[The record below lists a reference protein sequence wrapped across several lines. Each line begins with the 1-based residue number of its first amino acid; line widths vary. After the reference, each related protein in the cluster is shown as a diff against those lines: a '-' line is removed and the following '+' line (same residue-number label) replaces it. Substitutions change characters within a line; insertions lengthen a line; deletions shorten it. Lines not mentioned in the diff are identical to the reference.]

1 MKISIVRIDKMGDM
15 ILTFPIIQ
23 GLKESNSNNTIDVV
37 CSAQNSKVC
46 NKFNIINKVYL
57 FNNNFTEF
65 LKTIIKLR
73 SENYDYIF
81 TFSPGILSI
90 IISIFS
96 KSKNKSLLILQSRY
110 KNSFSSKFLKIIFGK
125 FFFQHLIVVDR
136 KLRFSQDNSIH
147 QTKLM
152 SELVVK
158 SGLEIKENEEIK
170 HFFQFKSKKYSPKKL
185 CLIHLSSKWINRY
198 FSESNF
204 NNLLNKLKSSNI
216 DIVMTTD
223 ESSKKVFSNI
233 FEKYEC
239 IDDNQFKNLKNI
251 NNILILDKLNFE
263 NWVSIINSSTHV
275 ITPECGCTHIASLS
289 NSKLCVIYDADNF
302 PDMIASEYAP
312 WKKSYTKLS
321 TNDEKL
327 EEKLILF
334 SN

>member
-23 GLKESNSNNTIDVV
+23 GLKKSNNNNKIDVV
-37 CSAQNSKVC
+37 CSEQNSKIC
-46 NKFNIINKVYL
+46 NKFNIINKVFL
-57 FNNNFTEF
+57 FNNNFTRI
-65 LKTIIKLR
+65 LKMIMKLR

-81 TFSPGILSI
+81 AFSPGILSLL
-90 IISIFS
+90 ISILS
-96 KSKNKSLLILQSRY
+96 KSKNKSLLVLQSRY
-110 KNSFSSKFLKIIFGK
+110 KDSFSSKFLEIVFGK
-125 FFFQHLIVVDR
+125 FFFQHLIIVNR
-136 KLRFSQDNSIH
+136 KLKFSQDSSIH

-152 SELVVK
+152 SELVAK

-170 HFFQFKSKKYSPKKL
+170 HVFQFKTYKYGPKKL

-204 NNLLNKLKSSNI
+204 INLLNKLKNPNI
-216 DIVMTTD
+216 DIVITTD
-223 ESSKKVFSNI
+223 ESSKNVFSKI

-239 IDDNQFKNLKNI
+239 IDNNQFKNLKNI

-289 NSKLCVIYDADNF
+289 NSKLCVIYDADNL

-321 TNDEKL
+321 TNDKNL
-327 EEKLILF
+327 EEKLI
-334 SN
+334 S

>member
-23 GLKESNSNNTIDVV
+23 GLKKSNHNNKIDVV
-37 CSAQNSKVC
+37 CSEQNSKIC
-46 NKFNIINKVYL
+46 NKFNIINKVFL
-57 FNNNFTEF
+57 FNNNFTRI
-65 LKTIIKLR
+65 LKMIMKLR

-81 TFSPGILSI
+81 AFSPGILSI
-90 IISIFS
+90 LISILS
-96 KSKNKSLLILQSRY
+96 KSKNKSLLVLQSRY
-110 KNSFSSKFLKIIFGK
+110 KNSFSSKFLEIVFGK
-125 FFFQHLIVVDR
+125 FFFQHLIIVNR
-136 KLRFSQDNSIH
+136 KLKFSQDSSIH

-152 SELVVK
+152 SELVAK
-158 SGLEIKENEEIK
+158 SGLDIKENEEIK
-170 HFFQFKSKKYSPKKL
+170 HVFQFKTYKYGPKKL

-204 NNLLNKLKSSNI
+204 INLLNSLKNPNT
-216 DIVMTTD
+216 DIVITTD
-223 ESSKKVFSNI
+223 ESSKNVFSKI
-233 FEKYEC
+233 FKKYEC
-239 IDDNQFKNLKNI
+239 IDNNQFKNLKNI
-251 NNILILDKLNFE
+251 NNILILDRLNFE

-289 NSKLCVIYDADNF
+289 NSKLCVIYDADNL

-321 TNDEKL
+321 TNDKKL
-327 EEKLILF
+327 EEKLISF

>member
-23 GLKESNSNNTIDVV
+23 GLKKSNHNNKIDVV
-37 CSAQNSKVC
+37 CSEQNSKIC
-46 NKFNIINKVYL
+46 NKFNIINKVFL
-57 FNNNFTEF
+57 FNNNFTRI
-65 LKTIIKLR
+65 LKMIMKLR

-81 TFSPGILSI
+81 AFSPGILSI
-90 IISIFS
+90 LISILS
-96 KSKNKSLLILQSRY
+96 KSKNKSLLVLQSRY
-110 KNSFSSKFLKIIFGK
+110 KNSFSSKFLEIVFGK
-125 FFFQHLIVVDR
+125 FFFQHLIIVNR
-136 KLRFSQDNSIH
+136 KQKFSQDSSIH

-152 SELVVK
+152 SELVAK

-170 HFFQFKSKKYSPKKL
+170 HVFQFKTFKYGPKKL

-204 NNLLNKLKSSNI
+204 INLLNSLKNPNT
-216 DIVMTTD
+216 DIVITTD
-223 ESSKKVFSNI
+223 ESSKNVFSKI
-233 FEKYEC
+233 FKKYEC
-239 IDDNQFKNLKNI
+239 IDNNQFKNLKNI

-289 NSKLCVIYDADNF
+289 NSKLCVIYDADNL

-327 EEKLILF
+327 EEKLISF